1 MNWMLKNS
9 NGEYDGSW
17 TLAVFS
23 WVVVSLSILGSML
36 ESVHVGSV
44 LVDINVP
51 SEALLLGYLAT
62 MTGNYLLRRNKKNDL
77 ASNES
82 IEQMKNEILP

>member
-1 MNWMLKNS
+1 MLKNS